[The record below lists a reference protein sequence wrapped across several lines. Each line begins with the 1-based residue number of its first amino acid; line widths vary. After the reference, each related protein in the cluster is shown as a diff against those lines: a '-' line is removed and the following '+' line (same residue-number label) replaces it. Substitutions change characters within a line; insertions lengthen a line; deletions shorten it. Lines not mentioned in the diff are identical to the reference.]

1 MELNDFCPY
10 CDHFMEEG
18 IDPMIDFPCLHRAHS
33 TCFLRLLSNNLN
45 FSLDQQFRNCQF
57 CAVSL
62 FETEVDDEPEEEF
75 QQEIQ
80 EEEQAQIEGP
90 EQEEVHSQTSDSSL
104 TYYERLRKRFHDNE
118 QMQRDVKGYIK
129 AKRAC
134 GPKRIA
140 LKKFVSSKKQEIKH
154 SVDSLRDQLDT
165 LLSAQKKMI
174 LQGQPYKDYKGAH
187 FRVTILRARIA
198 NRYGIDMDGLRRALR
213 NEKGYRQWTRDF
225 RWRDQPNY
233 IVRRGFYRRC
243 IRI

>member
-1 MELNDFCPY
+1 MELNEFCPY

-33 TCFLRLLSNNLN
+33 SCFLQLLNNETH
-45 FSLDQQFRNCQF
+45 SLAEQFHNCQF
-57 CAVSL
+57 CAVTL
-62 FETEVDDEPEEEF
+62 FEAELDEDEDENDLVN
-75 QQEIQ
+75 Q
-80 EEEQAQIEGP
+80 EEQVIEGP
-90 EQEEVHSQTSDSSL
+90 EQEELQAETNL
-104 TYYERLRKRFHDNE
+104 TYYERLRKRFQENQ
-118 QMQRDVKGYIK
+118 QMQNDIKTYIK

-134 GPKRIA
+134 GPKRTA

-154 SVDSLRDQLDT
+154 SVDSLRDQMNS
-165 LLSAQKKMI
+165 LLSAQRKMI

-187 FRVTILRARIA
+187 FRVVILRARIA
-198 NRYGIDMDGLRRALR
+198 NRYGIDMDGLRRAIR